1 MPFCIAVA
9 LCALTAPSIAS
20 ADTLCVQPET
30 SCTGPNTYA
39 TVQAALDA
47 ANGNGSGVRD
57 TVLLG
62 AATYTENVTD
72 VGGNQV
78 DIVGAGTGQ
87 TTITA
92 QTGFGTTVL
101 ALSDSLSTVSALTIR
116 LPATGNSN
124 TGLQLV
130 GDANGVAVTESPGR
144 PTSRLTKSSRGAS
157 AGARS
162 TGRISG
168 SG

>member
-1 MPFCIAVA
+1 M
-9 LCALTAPSIAS
+9 
-20 ADTLCVQPET
+20 
-30 SCTGPNTYA
+30 
-39 TVQAALDA
+39 
-47 ANGNGSGVRD
+47 RD

-116 LPATGNSN
+116 PGDENNSN

-130 GDANGVAVTESPGR
+130 GDANGVAVTDRPAAATTTESSWRTRVR
-144 PTSRLTKSSRGAS
+144 P
-157 AGARS
+157 
-162 TGRISG
+162 
-168 SG
+168 